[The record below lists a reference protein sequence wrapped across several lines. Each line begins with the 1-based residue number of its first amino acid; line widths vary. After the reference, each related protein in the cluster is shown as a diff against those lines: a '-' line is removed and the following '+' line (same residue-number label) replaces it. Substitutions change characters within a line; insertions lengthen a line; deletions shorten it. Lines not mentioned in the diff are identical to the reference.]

1 MKIAVLYQL
10 KEPPASIGMTYFDLL
25 KKMTEY
31 RRKA

>member
-1 MKIAVLYQL
+1 MKIAVLCQL
-10 KEPPASIGMTYFDLL
+10 KEPPESIGMTYFDLL

>member
-10 KEPPASIGMTYFDLL
+10 REPPASIGMTYFDLL

>member
-1 MKIAVLYQL
+1 MKIAVLCQL
-10 KEPPASIGMTYFDLL
+10 KEPPASVEMTYFDLM

>member
-10 KEPPASIGMTYFDLL
+10 REPPASVGMTYFDLL

>member
-1 MKIAVLYQL
+1 MKIGVLYQL
-10 KEPPASIGMTYFDLL
+10 KEPPASVGMTYFDLL

>member
-1 MKIAVLYQL
+1 MKIAVLCQL
-10 KEPPASIGMTYFDLL
+10 KEPPAIGGMTYFDLL

>member
-1 MKIAVLYQL
+1 MKIAVLYQV
-10 KEPPASIGMTYFDLL
+10 KEPPASVGMTYFDLL

>member
-1 MKIAVLYQL
+1 MKIAVLYQV
-10 KEPPASIGMTYFDLL
+10 KELDAISAPCRL